1 MKLSRIRVGASVCA
15 GAALALCLS
24 SVSLVACGDE
34 PRPPVEPAP
43 VAPPPPTAPP
53 STPAAAAAEPEPTA
67 EELPIADDFAAEA
80 EQQID
85 AKSYRA
91 ELDMLDK
98 EITAE
103 PAP

>member
-1 MKLSRIRVGASVCA
+1 MKRPQIRARASACSC
-15 GAALALCLS
+15 AALALCLVS
-24 SVSLVACGDE
+24 SVLAACGDE

-43 VAPPPPTAPP
+43 VAPPPPAAP
-53 STPAAAAAEPEPTA
+53 SAPAAQVPEPEPTA
-67 EELPIADDFAAEA
+67 EEVPIADDFAAEA